1 MSASPAPFPG
11 AASTD
16 AQRPAADP
24 ATRSV
29 AEKAAEKA
37 AAKAWTVDLRELG
50 RRAGSMREWDKTLP
64 ARPGWGVEMIGV
76 PEGAPVDLHLRL
88 ESVMEGVL
96 VSGTVDVPV
105 TGQCARCLDPVEDTL
120 ELDVQELY
128 AYEGSTTEATSG
140 EDEVRRIEGDTL
152 DLAPLVRDTV
162 VLTLPLSP
170 TCTPDCAGLCV
181 DCGERLDDLPA
192 DHSHE
197 VIDPRFAG
205 LAARFADL
213 NDSTANDA
221 DGAQPGSGSTDT
233 EEN

>member
-1 MSASPAPFPG
+1 MPAASQPLSG
-11 AASTD
+11 AASPD
-16 AQRPAADP
+16 ARRPIGDP
-24 ATRSV
+24 ADTAAASV
-29 AEKAAEKA
+29 AEKAAERA
-37 AAKAWTVDLRELG
+37 AAKAWKVDLRELG
-50 RRAGSMREWDKTLP
+50 RRAGSMREWEKTLP
-64 ARPGWGVEMIGV
+64 ALPGWGVEMIGV
-76 PEGAPVDLHLRL
+76 PQGAPVTLHLRL

-96 VSGTVDVPV
+96 VSGTVDLPV

-120 ELDVQELY
+120 TLDVQELY

-140 EDEVRRIEGDTL
+140 EDEVRRIDGDAL

-181 DCGERLDDLPA
+181 GCGERLDDLPA

-197 VIDPRFAG
+197 AIDPRFAG

-213 NDSTANDA
+213 NDN
-221 DGAQPGSGSTDT
+221 STDT

>member
-1 MSASPAPFPG
+1 MPAAPSPSSG

-16 AQRPAADP
+16 ARRPAGDP
-24 ATRSV
+24 AVS
-29 AEKAAEKA
+29 AAEKA
-37 AAKAWTVDLRELG
+37 AAKAWKVDLRELG
-50 RRAGSMREWDKTLP
+50 RRAGSMREWEKTLP
-64 ARPGWGVEMIGV
+64 AQAGWGVEMIGV
-76 PEGAPVDLHLRL
+76 PEGAPVSLHLRL

-105 TGQCARCLDPVEDTL
+105 TGQCARCLDPVEDTV

-140 EDEVRRIEGDTL
+140 EDEVRRIEGDQL

-192 DHSHE
+192 DHTHE

-205 LAARFADL
+205 LAERFATL
-213 NDSTANDA
+213 NDTR
-221 DGAQPGSGSTDT
+221 TDT

>member
-1 MSASPAPFPG
+1 MSASPAPLPG

-16 AQRPAADP
+16 AQRPVGDP

-50 RRAGSMREWDKTLP
+50 RRAGTMREWDKTLP
-64 ARPGWGVEMIGV
+64 ARPGWAVEMIGV

-213 NDSTANDA
+213 TDSTANDA

>member
-1 MSASPAPFPG
+1 MPAASSPLSG

-16 AQRPAADP
+16 ARRPVGDP
-24 ATRSV
+24 AGTA
-29 AEKAAEKA
+29 AETAAEKA
-37 AAKAWTVDLRELG
+37 LNRAWKVDLRELG
-50 RRAGSMREWDKTLP
+50 RRAGSMTEWDKTLP

-96 VSGTVDVPV
+96 VSGTVGVPV
-105 TGQCARCLDPVEDTL
+105 TGQCARCLEPLEDTL

-140 EDEVRRIEGDTL
+140 EDEVRRIEGEQL

-197 VIDPRFAG
+197 VVDPRWAG
-205 LAARFADL
+205 LAARFTT
-213 NDSTANDA
+213 DSSTTD
-221 DGAQPGSGSTDT
+221 SSSTDS

>member
-1 MSASPAPFPG
+1 MPAAPQPLPG

-16 AQRPAADP
+16 ARRTVGDP
-24 ATRSV
+24 V
-29 AEKAAEKA
+29 AGTTAAEKA
-37 AAKAWTVDLRELG
+37 AAKAWTVELRELG
-50 RRAGSMREWDKTLP
+50 RRAGSMREWEKTLP
-64 ARPGWGVEMIGV
+64 ALPGWGVEMIGV
-76 PEGAPVDLHLRL
+76 PEGAPVELHLRL

-96 VSGTVDVPV
+96 VSGTIDAPV
-105 TGQCARCLDPVEDTL
+105 TGQCARCLEPVEDTIT
-120 ELDVQELY
+120 LDVQELY

-140 EDEVRRIEGDTL
+140 EDEVRRIEGERL

-205 LAARFADL
+205 LAARFATV
-213 NDSTANDA
+213 NDST
-221 DGAQPGSGSTDT
+221 TDT

>member
-1 MSASPAPFPG
+1 MPAASSPLSG

-16 AQRPAADP
+16 ARRPVGDPADP
-24 ATRSV
+24 AAATA

-37 AAKAWTVDLRELG
+37 AARAWKVDLRELG
-50 RRAGSMREWDKTLP
+50 RRAGSMREWDETLP

-105 TGQCARCLDPVEDTL
+105 TGQCARCLEPVEDTL

-140 EDEVRRIEGDTL
+140 EDEVRRIEGEQL

-170 TCTPDCAGLCV
+170 TCTPDCAGLCA

-197 VIDPRFAG
+197 VVDPRWAG
-205 LAARFADL
+205 LAARFTT
-213 NDSTANDA
+213 DSSTTD
-221 DGAQPGSGSTDT
+221 SSSTDS

>member
-1 MSASPAPFPG
+1 MPAAPSPSSG

-16 AQRPAADP
+16 ARRPAGDP
-24 ATRSV
+24 ADT
-29 AEKAAEKA
+29 AALTAAEKA
-37 AAKAWTVDLRELG
+37 AVKAWKVDLRELG
-50 RRAGSMREWDKTLP
+50 RRAGSMREYDKTIP
-64 ARPGWGVEMIGV
+64 ALAGWGIEMIGV
-76 PEGAPVDLHLRL
+76 PEGAPVHLHLRL

-105 TGQCARCLDPVEDTL
+105 TGQCARCLDPVEDTA

-128 AYEGSTTEATSG
+128 AYAGSTTEATSG
-140 EDEVRRIEGDTL
+140 EDEVRRIDGGQV
-152 DLAPLVRDTV
+152 DLPPLGRDTI

-192 DHSHE
+192 DHTHE

-205 LAARFADL
+205 LAERFADL
-213 NDSTANDA
+213 NDN
-221 DGAQPGSGSTDT
+221 STDT

>member
-1 MSASPAPFPG
+1 MPASSSPLSG

-16 AQRPAADP
+16 ARRSLGDP
-24 ATRSV
+24 ADTAAATA

-37 AAKAWTVDLRELG
+37 AAKAWKVDLRELG

-64 ARPGWGVEMIGV
+64 AQAGWGVEMIGV
-76 PEGAPVDLHLRL
+76 PEGAPVHLHLRL

-120 ELDVQELY
+120 ELDLQELF

-140 EDEVRRIEGDTL
+140 EDEVRRIEGEQL

-181 DCGERLDDLPA
+181 DCGERLDDLPP

-197 VIDPRFAG
+197 VVDPRWAG
-205 LAARFADL
+205 LAARFTT
-213 NDSTANDA
+213 DSSTTD
-221 DGAQPGSGSTDT
+221 SSSTDS